1 VGGDRAARGT
11 TKDGVLI
18 IPTVKPY
25 DAGVYTC
32 VQYLD
37 GSRDGA
43 FQVTVLVSQTGPG
56 SARISAC
63 DFISIDTYNYAD
75 AVKKRLST
83 GEHRE
88 IECPVYSVTGMTYN
102 WMKVEGDFSNRV
114 IPNDQYLRFARLR

>member
-1 VGGDRAARGT
+1 VIGDRHARCT

-18 IPTVKPY
+18 IPKVNPG

-32 VQYLD
+32 VKYFN

-43 FQVTVLVSQTGPG
+43 FQITVLVSQTLAG
-56 SARISAC
+56 SA
-63 DFISIDTYNYAD
+63 TYYLILKGLCWYID
-75 AVKKRLST
+75 AVKKRLSI

-88 IECPVYSVTGMTYN
+88 IECPVYSVTKMTYN

-114 IPNDQYLRFARLR
+114 MPNDQYLRFARLT